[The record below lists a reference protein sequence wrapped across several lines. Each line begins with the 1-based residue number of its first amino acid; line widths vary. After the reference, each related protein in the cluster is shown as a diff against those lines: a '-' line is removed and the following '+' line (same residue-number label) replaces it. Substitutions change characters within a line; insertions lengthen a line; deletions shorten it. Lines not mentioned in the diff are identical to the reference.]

1 MDTLTHTVIGA
12 CMGEAIAGKQLG
24 KKAMWMGAL
33 ANNFPDVDVISG
45 LWENETHS
53 LLVHRG
59 ITHSIICNLVMSFV
73 FAWIFQKLYTKYE
86 VSYKRWLILFGS
98 GLFLHII
105 LDAFTAYGT
114 GWFEPF
120 SHYRVTFNTIFILDP
135 VFTLPVL
142 VATIALMILRRQSQK
157 RERWWKIGVGLSS
170 VYLILIII
178 NKLYV
183 NRVVRSNIK
192 EQNIVSEDFM
202 ATPTALNN
210 FLWYIVVKGKKEQH
224 VAYYSIFDKSKILSF
239 ETFQINDSLL
249 GYPCEEASVKD
260 LTQFSKGFYVVN
272 VERDTIIFSD
282 IRFGQLN
289 GWTKKNSP
297 FVFNFR
303 LEKNCSN
310 RKALQQG
317 RFASANDDVL
327 GQLWRRMMGN

>member
-1 MDTLTHTVIGA
+1 
-12 CMGEAIAGKQLG
+12 MGEAIAGKQLG

-73 FAWIFQKLYTKYE
+73 FAWVFQKLYRKYE
-86 VSYKRWLILFGS
+86 LSYKRWLLLFGS
-98 GLFLHII
+98 GLFLHIV

-120 SHYRVTFNTIFILDP
+120 SSYRVTFNTIFILDP
-135 VFTLPVL
+135 IFTLPVL
-142 VATIALMILRRQSQK
+142 IAAIALMILRRQSQK
-157 RERWWKIGVGLSS
+157 RERWWKFGLGLSTA
-170 VYLILIII
+170 YLVIIII

-183 NRVVRSNIK
+183 NRVVRTNIA
-192 EQNIVSEDFM
+192 EQHMASTDFM
-202 ATPTALNN
+202 ATPTPLNN
-210 FLWYIVVKGKKEQH
+210 VLWYIVVKGNNEQH
-224 VAYYSIFDKSKILSF
+224 VAYYSIFDRNKTLSF
-239 ETFQINDSLL
+239 ETFKVNDSLL
-249 GYPCEEASVKD
+249 GFPCDEGSVKD
-260 LTQFSKGFYVVN
+260 LKQFSRGFYVAN
-272 VERDTIIFSD
+272 VENDTIVFSD

-289 GWTKKNSP
+289 GWTKKNTP

-303 LEKNCSN
+303 LEKNCTN

-317 RFASANDDVL
+317 RFASASDDAL
-327 GQLWRRMMGN
+327 KQLWRRMKGN